1 MKTAAVT
8 KVVDFARAV
17 LWIEG
22 LIFLLAI
29 AIVAFGIPAKISGI
43 ITYYALTVLVLG
55 VAAVVKYKPNR
66 LLLGIV
72 LLLIADRAVASSSAE
87 PGAAILLQPIALLLP
102 LNLLGLSWLEERGA
116 LTRAAAFGFGAI
128 VVQMTLVALVAS
140 TATAV
145 TSLPFSV
152 NFLPAVW
159 LDWTPISQPAFIASM
174 GVLVV
179 LFVKVVREPIPATRG
194 LLWGTAC
201 AVLALLS
208 TEGTMFFF
216 ASAILVMTVAAYGTA
231 QTLAATDELTELP
244 DRPSFDEALTHLRK
258 SYSIALVGVDGFK
271 DFNEKYGEE
280 TGDQVLRRVGFVL
293 AEIGG
298 GGTGYRYG
306 VDEFAV
312 IFPGKDIDD
321 VHKHLDSVRTQIGGR
336 PFGIRA
342 TRRIPWNPEDGTSK
356 PEGSGKKVLLTVSIG
371 VTERGGK
378 VFDPVQVVGEADQA
392 LYKARRAGGNRVAVL
407 RSQG

>member
-29 AIVAFGIPAKISGI
+29 AIVAFGIPAKILGI

-87 PGAAILLQPIALLLP
+87 PGAAILLQPVALLLP

-152 NFLPAVW
+152 NLLPAVW

-208 TEGTMFFF
+208 TEGTTFFF

-321 VHKHLDSVRTQIGGR
+321 VHKHLDSVRAQIGGR

-342 TRRIPWNPEDGTSK
+342 TRHNPWSPEDGTSK

-392 LYKARRAGGNRVAVL
+392 LYKARRAGGNRVAVR

>member
-152 NFLPAVW
+152 NLLPAVW

-336 PFGIRA
+336 PFGIRV